1 MGARKVLDIAVSDDL
16 VECWR
21 GWFAPPRQPF
31 PIDLLNPAVA
41 ASIPVNEGESTK
53 EWADTF
59 AMYSGTWTW
68 FDEVEFA
75 ALPYRSRR
83 ALLAAR
89 RKSMRP
95 KTMPVWPS
103 ELARAGDELMF
114 RWVESSVR
122 PSQHASVPL
131 SVWRRASRLLP
142 EAQRLAGTFPVSG
155 SGANCFSNVLAAVGV
170 PGMETVNVVGEFQ
183 DWLDLHTE
191 PVRGTGHD
199 REPGTVL
206 YWTEHGGLSHAAVT
220 LGDGW
225 LLHKPSQ
232 SWSSP
237 RLVLPVRDLVNRYN
251 FPTTRLF
258 RRRMAS

>member
-1 MGARKVLDIAVSDDL
+1 MAGHKVLGIEVSDDL
-16 VECWR
+16 IERWR

-31 PIDLLNPAVA
+31 RIDLLDPAVA
-41 ASIPVNEGESTK
+41 ASVPVSEGEPTK
-53 EWADTF
+53 EWTDTF
-59 AMYSGTWTW
+59 AMYGGTWTW
-68 FDEVEFA
+68 FDELEFD

-89 RKSMRP
+89 RRSLRP

-103 ELARAGDELMF
+103 ELARDGDEVLF

-122 PSQHASVPL
+122 PSQHAAVPL

-142 EAQRLAGTFPVSG
+142 EAQRLAGTFPKSG

-170 PGMETVNVVGEFQ
+170 PGMETVNVVHEFL
-183 DWLDLHTE
+183 DWLELHTE
-191 PVRGTGHD
+191 PVHGTGHD
-199 REPGTVL
+199 HEPGTVL
-206 YWTEHGGLSHAAVT
+206 YWTEHGGPSHAAIT

-232 SWSSP
+232 SWNSP
-237 RLVLPVRDLVNRYN
+237 RLVLPARDLINRYN
-251 FPTTRLF
+251 YPTTRLS
-258 RRRMAS
+258 RRRMIN